1 MKTKGVALV
10 LGGSGFLGSHVA
22 DALVREGYSVR
33 VFDRTK
39 SSYLSTNQE
48 MIIGDIQDAA
58 AVMKAAKGCEVV
70 YNFASVADIGEAR
83 KQPSET
89 VTVNIQGNLNALDA
103 ARAAGA
109 KRYVLAS
116 TVYVYSE
123 AGSFYRASKQ
133 AAEKYVEV
141 YGSEFGLNYTILRY
155 GSLYGRRAPA
165 WNGIRK
171 LLESAMKTNI
181 LSYVGN
187 ESAMREYIHVEDAA
201 RLSVQILGSEYENQH
216 IIVTGPERMAVKSF
230 LQMIAEM
237 LPNEV
242 KIEFRNEAGEIHYVM
257 SPYSFNPKVGRK
269 LTAPYHVDLGQG
281 ILDCLAELKE
291 SMPDA

>member
-1 MKTKGVALV
+1 MKTKGLALV

-33 VFDRTK
+33 VFDR
-39 SSYLSTNQE
+39 SASPYLSNHQE
-48 MIIGDIQDAA
+48 MIVGDIRDAA
-58 AVMKAAKGCEVV
+58 AVSQAAKGCEVV
-70 YNFASVADIGEAR
+70 YNFASVADIAEAR
-83 KQPSET
+83 KQPAET
-89 VTVNIQGNLNALDA
+89 VAINIQGNLNALDA

-133 AAEKYVEV
+133 AAERYVEV
-141 YGSEFGLNYTILRY
+141 YGDEFGLKYSILRY

-171 LLESAMKTNI
+171 LLESALKSKV

-187 ESAMREYIHVEDAA
+187 EMAMREYIHVDDAS
-201 RLSVQILGSEYENQH
+201 RLSVQILGPEYENQH
-216 IIVTGPERMAVKSF
+216 IIITGPERMAVKSF

-237 LPNEV
+237 LPHDV
-242 KIEFRNEAGEIHYVM
+242 KIEFRNEANEIHYVM
-257 SPYSFNPKVGRK
+257 SPYSFNPKIGRK

-281 ILDCLAELKE
+281 ILDCLAEIKE
-291 SMPDA
+291 SISEA